1 MYDLKVENR
10 FFDKQCCR
18 TVGRLM
24 TKTLKKHCY
33 AVEKISLEETESL
46 LGSSAR
52 WVELVI
58 KRLKLLLLN
67 DVISLRVLDIG

>member
-1 MYDLKVENR
+1 
-10 FFDKQCCR
+10 
-18 TVGRLM
+18 M